1 MKILI
6 TGANG
11 FVGKN
16 LVSTLKNIK
25 DGKDKTR
32 NIDIEDIYSYD
43 VDNTIEDLK
52 KYTGD
57 CDFVFHL
64 AGINR
69 PKDISEFYQGNVTFT
84 ETLCSLLEEHDNK
97 SPILISSSIQA
108 SRDNDY
114 GKSKKEGEE
123 YLLNH
128 GKKMDSKVYIYRLAN
143 LFGKWCRPNYNS
155 VTATWCY
162 NVANGKDIQI
172 NDPNVEL
179 PLCYIDDV
187 VNEFINALEGNPTA

>member
-25 DGKDKTR
+25 DGKDRTR

-43 VDNTIEDLK
+43 VDNTINDLK

-69 PKDISEFYQGNVTFT
+69 PKDISEFYQG
-84 ETLCSLLEEHDNK
+84 
-97 SPILISSSIQA
+97 
-108 SRDNDY
+108 
-114 GKSKKEGEE
+114 
-123 YLLNH
+123 
-128 GKKMDSKVYIYRLAN
+128 M
-143 LFGKWCRPNYNS
+143 
-155 VTATWCY
+155 
-162 NVANGKDIQI
+162 
-172 NDPNVEL
+172 
-179 PLCYIDDV
+179 
-187 VNEFINALEGNPTA
+187 

>member
-6 TGANG
+6 TGAKG

-43 VDNTIEDLK
+43 VDNTIDDLK
-52 KYTGD
+52 KYTSD

-69 PKDISEFYQGNVTFT
+69 PKDVSE
-84 ETLCSLLEEHDNK
+84 
-97 SPILISSSIQA
+97 
-108 SRDNDY
+108 
-114 GKSKKEGEE
+114 
-123 YLLNH
+123 
-128 GKKMDSKVYIYRLAN
+128 
-143 LFGKWCRPNYNS
+143 
-155 VTATWCY
+155 
-162 NVANGKDIQI
+162 
-172 NDPNVEL
+172 
-179 PLCYIDDV
+179 
-187 VNEFINALEGNPTA
+187 